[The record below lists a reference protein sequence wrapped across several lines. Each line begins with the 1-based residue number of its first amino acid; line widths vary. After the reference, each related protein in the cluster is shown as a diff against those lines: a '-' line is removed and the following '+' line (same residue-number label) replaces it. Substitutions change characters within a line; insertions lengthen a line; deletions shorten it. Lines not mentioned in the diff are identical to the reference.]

1 MPKFQFLSFS
11 GLKDSVSRKP
21 RIESVETTTSSET
34 ILVFQLIEIWNDAI
48 AFSCD
53 ELFVRAVLPVS
64 RQTTACLSW
73 QAGQAG

>member
-34 ILVFQLIEIWNDAI
+34 ILVCQLIEIWNDGI
-48 AFSCD
+48 AFNYD

-64 RQTTACLSW
+64 
-73 QAGQAG
+73 G